1 MDCLP
6 MSDTLARI
14 IADQRNHIVLRKTQ
28 ISLAAL
34 EAEAKAASP
43 VRGFTSALDRAHAE
57 DPYGLIAEVKKVRQ
71 SQGWLTVVF
80 DPLAPAGAIPAG
92 GATSISFPT

>member
-14 IADQRNHIVLRKTQ
+14 IADKRNHIVLRKTQ

-43 VRGFTSALDRAHAE
+43 VRGFKSALDRAHAE
-57 DPYGLIAEVKKVRQ
+57 DRYGLIAEVKKGSPSKGLIRVD
-71 SQGWLTVVF
+71 F
-80 DPLAPAGAIPAG
+80 DPPAHARADRKS
-92 GATSISFPT
+92 TRLNSSH